1 MLHGGDL
8 KNRKKVSPIKELK
21 GELIAEFIGSFI
33 LIFFGA
39 GCVAALVLNE
49 AQYTIWDIAIIWG
62 LAVSL
67 ALYLTAAI
75 SGAHI
80 NPAVTLSLAV
90 YRGFSW
96 TKVLPYILAQTTGA
110 FTGAAFVYGLYYNG
124 FIHYETT
131 KEVIRGSAESQPLAS
146 IFSTY
151 PAPYLHYFQAALVEM
166 AITAFLVAALFAF
179 IDERNSFAPTKAL
192 FPLAV
197 GMVVAALGGSFGTL
211 TGFAMNPA
219 RDFGPKL
226 FSALVGWGPVAFS
239 GIKGYFWVPL
249 IAPMIGAMIGGG
261 LYDYLI
267 GKYLSVENSALKE
280 TESIQEEIA
289 ASSETY

>member
-1 MLHGGDL
+1 MKG
-8 KNRKKVSPIKELK
+8 VSLLKELK
-21 GELIAEFIGSFI
+21 GELIAEFVGSFI
-33 LIFFGA
+33 LIFLGA
-39 GCVAALVLNE
+39 GCVAALVLNG
-49 AQYTIWDIAIIWG
+49 AQYTMWDIGLIWG
-62 LAVSL
+62 VAVSL

-80 NPAVTLSLAV
+80 NPAVTLALAV

-96 TKVLPYILAQTTGA
+96 AKVLPYILAQTIGT
-110 FTGAAFVYGLYYNG
+110 FTAAALVYGLYYNG
-124 FIHYETT
+124 FLHYETT
-131 KEVIRGSAESQPLAS
+131 NEVIRGSAQSQTLAS

-151 PAPYLHYFQAALVEM
+151 PAFYLNHFQAACVEIV
-166 AITAFLVAALFAF
+166 ITALLVAAIFSF

-197 GMVVAALGGSFGTL
+197 GIVIAVIGGAFGVL

-219 RDFGPKL
+219 RDFGPRL
-226 FSALVGWGPVAFS
+226 FTALVGWGPVAFD

-267 GKYLSVENSALKE
+267 SKYLPSKGSALQEKE
-280 TESIQEEIA
+280 DTQEEIA
-289 ASSETY
+289 ASSET